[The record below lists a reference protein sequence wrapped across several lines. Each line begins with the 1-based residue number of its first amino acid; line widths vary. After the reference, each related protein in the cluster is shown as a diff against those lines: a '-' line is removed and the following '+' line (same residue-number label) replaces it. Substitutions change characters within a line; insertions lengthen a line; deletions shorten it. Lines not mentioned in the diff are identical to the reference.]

1 MRRAHARLGLLPMA
15 AALLLPACAT
25 TSTQP
30 PAPVMPDFSAFEK
43 MQAGECS
50 PATAAMIGAALGA
63 LIADDNRGKGAAIGA
78 GLGALACY
86 IINTQ
91 SRQTEA
97 GADVD
102 RRYKA
107 DNQGA
112 LPAQPLV
119 TQFDT
124 AFNAGGGVRAGK
136 EARVVSSIRV
146 VNGDSEPVRDILE
159 VLEVFESTVPD
170 RVMLRAEKRV
180 EEAILAGG
188 IQNTFTIRLPAGLA
202 PGSYAARTNLYVNG
216 RHVGEN
222 RGSIRVIGTAAKN

>member
-1 MRRAHARLGLLPMA
+1 
-15 AALLLPACAT
+15 
-25 TSTQP
+25 
-30 PAPVMPDFSAFEK
+30 MPDFSAFEK
-43 MQAGECS
+43 LQAGECS

-63 LIADDNRGKGAAIGA
+63 LIADDSRGKGAAIGA

-124 AFNAGGGVRAGK
+124 AFNAGG
-136 EARVVSSIRV
+136 
-146 VNGDSEPVRDILE
+146 
-159 VLEVFESTVPD
+159 
-170 RVMLRAEKRV
+170 
-180 EEAILAGG
+180 